1 MRLFKLLSI
10 LLPMAGAFA
19 YFAASGANNPAVQ
32 PKQGFT
38 ISYETY
44 TTHQGQRFVAGEA
57 MRFVSESGNFRQIN
71 KDWLVSD
78 SKVRT
83 QETIGDADGVFWL
96 SPDGALELVSGANK
110 GFAEYRS
117 EAWLA
122 THAVRTERF
131 LGYDC
136 YVFRQGDDRA
146 YEERWYS
153 PIFGDVEL
161 KELIVRPDGEIMKEA
176 VAIDLSE
183 PRAEFLKKPD
193 KPVQFDIIE
202 QKINLDKKEG
212 KPERAAALEEAA
224 AKFKAK

>member
-1 MRLFKLLSI
+1 MRLFKILSI
-10 LLPMAGAFA
+10 LLPMAGIFA
-19 YFAASGANNPAVQ
+19 YLATSGANNPKMQ
-32 PKQGFT
+32 SRHGFT
-38 ISYETY
+38 IQYETY
-44 TTHQGQRFVAGEA
+44 TTLHGQRFVAGEVT
-57 MRFVSESGNFRQIN
+57 RFVSESGDFRQIN
-71 KDWLVSD
+71 KDWLISNGE
-78 SKVRT
+78 VRT

-96 SPDGALELVSGANK
+96 APDGALELVSGANK

-136 YVFRQGDDRA
+136 YVFRQGNDTA

-161 KELIVRPDGEIMKEA
+161 KELVVGPDSKSVKDA

-183 PRAEFLKKPD
+183 PQAEVLKKPD
-193 KPVQFDIIE
+193 RTIQFDIIE
-202 QKINLDKKEG
+202 QKINLNKQEG
-212 KPERAAALEEAA
+212 KLERAAALEEAA
-224 AKFKAK
+224 AKVKAK

>member
-1 MRLFKLLSI
+1 MRLFKILSI
-10 LLPMAGAFA
+10 LLPLAGIFA
-19 YFAASGANNPAVQ
+19 YLATSGADNPQVH
-32 PKQGFT
+32 PRRGFT
-38 ISYETY
+38 IRYETH
-44 TTHQGQRFVAGEA
+44 TNDHGQPFVAGEVI
-57 MRFVSESGNFRQIN
+57 RFVSESGHFRQIN

-78 SKVRT
+78 GKVIT

-96 SPDGALELVSGANK
+96 DPTGALELISGPNK

-136 YVFRQGDDRA
+136 YVFRQGNDTY

-153 PIFGDVEL
+153 PIFGSVEL
-161 KELIVRPDGEIMKEA
+161 KELAVGPDGERVKEA

-183 PRAEFLKKPD
+183 PQADLLKKPERA
-193 KPVQFDIIE
+193 VQFDVIE
-202 QKINLDKKEG
+202 QKINLDKQEG
-212 KPERAAALEEAA
+212 KLERAAALEEAA
-224 AKFKAK
+224 NKVKAK

>member
-1 MRLFKLLSI
+1 MRLFKILSI
-10 LLPMAGAFA
+10 ILPMAGAFA
-19 YFAASGANNPAVQ
+19 YLAAIGANDPAVQ

-38 ISYETY
+38 IHYETY
-44 TTHQGQRFVAGEA
+44 MTHQGQRLVAGEA
-57 MRFVSESGNFRQIN
+57 TRFVSESGDFREIN

-78 SKVRT
+78 GKVRT

-96 SPDGALELVSGANK
+96 SPDGALELVAGANK

-131 LGYDC
+131 LGYEC
-136 YVFRQGDDRA
+136 YVFRQGDDIA

-161 KELIVRPDGEIMKEA
+161 KELIVRPDGERMREA
-176 VAIDLSE
+176 VAIDLNE
-183 PRAEFLKKPD
+183 PQTELLKKPD

-202 QKINLDKKEG
+202 QKINLTKKEG